1 MSLLKTKIAKKI
13 SLSIILIL
21 SYSYELKAGEVMVWD
36 CNKFENAR
44 IVGEDGTYL
53 GKLGPS
59 WMNESIF
66 NSFSEYSST
75 WSSDSIFNDSSE
87 FGNSYSNTS
96 VFNDYASDPPK
107 IISDSGLVGYL
118 SIGPS
123 WDTER
128 FSPYDIKYTCNWD

>member
-21 SYSYELKAGEVMVWD
+21 SFSYVLKAGEVMVWD

-66 NSFSEYSST
+66 NSFFKITRSKEESIPLESIILFFASE
-75 WSSDSIFNDSSE
+75 
-87 FGNSYSNTS
+87 
-96 VFNDYASDPPK
+96 
-107 IISDSGLVGYL
+107 
-118 SIGPS
+118 
-123 WDTER
+123 
-128 FSPYDIKYTCNWD
+128 

>member
-21 SYSYELKAGEVMVWD
+21 SFSYELKAGEVMVWD

-53 GKLGPS
+53 GKLRPS

-66 NSFSEYSST
+66 NSFLNTQALGHQTVYSMT
-75 WSSDSIFNDSSE
+75 QVNLVTLIQIHQFLMIMHQIH
-87 FGNSYSNTS
+87 
-96 VFNDYASDPPK
+96 PK
-107 IISDSGLVGYL
+107 
-118 SIGPS
+118 
-123 WDTER
+123 
-128 FSPYDIKYTCNWD
+128 